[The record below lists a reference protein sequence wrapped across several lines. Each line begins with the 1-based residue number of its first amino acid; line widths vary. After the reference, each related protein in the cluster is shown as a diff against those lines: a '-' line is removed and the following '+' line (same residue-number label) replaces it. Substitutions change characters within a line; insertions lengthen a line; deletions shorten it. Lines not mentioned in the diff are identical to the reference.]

1 MDNLEHELN
10 THCLS
15 NWPAPPHSLIA
26 TDPLYRQFR
35 SVQAAFRR
43 RAQSAMTDCGCP
55 QLLHGSAN
63 VLLQLE
69 EQDRLTLTE
78 LARRCEIDNS
88 SLTALVDDLQR
99 AGLAVRE
106 RDPSDRRQ
114 VHLLLTDQGRTVA
127 PLVRRVW
134 QQVQQIAFQNVS
146 IEDIEQMR
154 LVLQSI
160 ETNLNAR

>member
-1 MDNLEHELN
+1 
-10 THCLS
+10 
-15 NWPAPPHSLIA
+15 
-26 TDPLYRQFR
+26 
-35 SVQAAFRR
+35 
-43 RAQSAMTDCGCP
+43 MTDCGCP